1 MNKYTISAI
10 KHATTV
16 INGITDYSLASGVQQ
31 LILSGS
37 GEVDPGFVGLGKINP
52 RFTWTTTQIKTAL
65 ANLGGIAGIVIATS
79 NFNFWL
85 QKITEAVSRAGN
97 VHEKIAVIQGL
108 LIPQTLTVNDGGL
121 ATISYLT
128 IPTSADGT
136 TSPFSRTGTQAL
148 DDNQGEA
155 TEAYTLGEITLNG
168 AALDGVQSMTLNFGL
183 AVDISGGKMYPT
195 DVAIVKRNPSITIN
209 CLDIDETFAAAGWG
223 LVGQAQDASDSV
235 INLDDVLEGGIRGT
249 TPITITIDEGNMH
262 FENIT
267 GSDGGR
273 LGMAIT
279 LTPTYDGTA
288 AILALGGIT

>member
-273 LGMAIT
+273 LGTAIT